1 VESVTVAGNTS
12 ATDLPCVLPPP
23 IPAAAHWMTQLVEL
37 PPADEGL
44 RSHRHC
50 GPVFGY
56 VLQDRILFEVEA
68 EVSTETAAGE
78 AFREPVSD
86 VADYQMG
93 NLEASRGYSRH
104 PSARGL
110 VQ

>member
-1 VESVTVAGNTS
+1 
-12 ATDLPCVLPPP
+12 
-23 IPAAAHWMTQLVEL
+23 MTQLVEL

-78 AFREPVSD
+78 VFWEPVSD